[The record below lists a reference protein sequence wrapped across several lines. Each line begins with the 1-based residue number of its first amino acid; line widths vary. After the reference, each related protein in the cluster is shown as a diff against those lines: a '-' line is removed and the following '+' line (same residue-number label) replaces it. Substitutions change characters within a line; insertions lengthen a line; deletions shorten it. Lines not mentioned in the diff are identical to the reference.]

1 MHAPHEGKNSALVY
15 KRTFPA
21 RDLDTHKQ
29 KKLMGTEEFDLEE
42 SKQISKAVQK
52 MGFQQR

>member
-1 MHAPHEGKNSALVY
+1 MHAPHEGKNCALVY
-15 KRTFPA
+15 KRTPA

-29 KKLMGTEEFDLEE
+29 KKLMGTEEFDPEE

>member
-29 KKLMGTEEFDLEE
+29 KKLMGTEEFDPEE
-42 SKQISKAVQK
+42 SKQISMAV
-52 MGFQQR
+52 